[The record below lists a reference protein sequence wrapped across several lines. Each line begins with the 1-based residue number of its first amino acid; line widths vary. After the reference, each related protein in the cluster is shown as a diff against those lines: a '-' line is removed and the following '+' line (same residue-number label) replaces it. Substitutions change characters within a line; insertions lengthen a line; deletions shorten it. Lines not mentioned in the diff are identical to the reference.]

1 MDAAK
6 RDDESPLS
14 RETGP
19 LDAAA
24 FAGLMAPLEPFG
36 DRPHLAVGVSG
47 GADSLALALLARDW
61 VAGRGGRLTAL
72 TVNHG
77 LRPEAGDEARAVAAW
92 MEAADIAHDILT
104 WTGPRPVAG
113 IQAAA
118 REARLSLLEDWCRRN
133 GVVDLMLAHHLDD
146 QAETVLQRLGKG
158 SGPDG
163 LCGMAPVSY
172 RRAVRVLRPL
182 LSVPGDRTRAT
193 LETRGHP
200 WIEDPSNDDA
210 TYQRVR
216 LRYLRPAL
224 ADAGLTASGLALT
237 AERAAEARSER
248 LARLNTRLAAGVCL
262 DPLGFAR
269 VDLTVLLAPPDSEAR
284 DALGRVLACVGGL
297 ARPPRADALERL
309 RRHLMARPAPSAGIT
324 LGRCHLSP
332 DRHVSKGWLVCREV
346 RHLPDPQPVFSGS
359 AVIWDGRFDVSF
371 MREETSDSP
380 LVLGALGPVGWR
392 EVRGDPERTNGG
404 EPVAVSH
411 TVAVTLPALRTPS
424 GTVCAVPQLRY
435 CDRPGSAAL
444 AVRSRFAPRVP
455 VFGGGAGHG
464 RCGLHAGADGLCQ

>member
-1 MDAAK
+1 VTREAA
-6 RDDESPLS
+6 
-14 RETGP
+14 P
-19 LDAAA
+19 LDEAA
-24 FAGLMAPLEPFG
+24 FADLMAPLEPFG

-61 VAGRGGRLTAL
+61 AAGRGGRLTAL

-92 MEAADIAHDILT
+92 MEAVGIAHDILT

-113 IQAAA
+113 LQAAA
-118 REARLSLLEDWCRRN
+118 REARLSLQEDWCRRN

-193 LETRGHP
+193 LEARGHP

-216 LRYLRPAL
+216 LRRLRPTL
-224 ADAGLTASGLALT
+224 ADAGLAASGLALA

-248 LARLNTRLAAGVCL
+248 LARLNARLAAGVHL

-269 VDLTVLLAPPDSEAR
+269 VDLTVLLAPPDSEGR
-284 DALGRVLACVGGL
+284 DALGRVLACIGGL

-309 RRHLMARPAPSAGIT
+309 RRHLMDRSVPPAGIT

-332 DRHVSKGWLVCREV
+332 DRQVSNGWLVCREM

-359 AVIWDGRFDVSF
+359 AVIWDGRFDVSLVC
-371 MREETSDSP
+371 EGSSDGP
-380 LVLGALGPVGWR
+380 LVLGALGPAGWR
-392 EVRGDPERTNGG
+392 EVRGAPG
-404 EPVAVSH
+404 PVGSDTLSAMSRRV
-411 TVAVTLPALRTPS
+411 VVTLPALRAPS
-424 GTVCAVPQLRY
+424 GTVCAVPQLGY
-435 CDRPGSAAL
+435 CNGSGSAAL
-444 AVRSRFAPRVP
+444 SVRSWFAPYGP
-455 VFGGGAGHG
+455 MFGAGVGHG
-464 RCGLHAGADGLCQ
+464 RRGLHAVADGLCQ